1 MPRYKLTIVLAFVL
15 GVLFGSIALSLMSR
29 PTLAGEA
36 PPPPDAKPV
45 DIIALKADVERLKG
59 LATDQSHVM
68 ADVAYHYS
76 NLWFAGQKENWP
88 LAQFYVDEVR
98 AHLRWAVR
106 VIPVRKDPK
115 GVEIK
120 LADVLSPIEAGNL
133 ESLRKCI
140 ADKDKAQFEIAYRQ
154 MMGSCYACHLIV
166 GKPYLRLQVPEHPE
180 SPMINMSPVKE
191 Q

>member
-1 MPRYKLTIVLAFVL
+1 MRRYKLAIAIAFVL

-36 PPPPDAKPV
+36 PPPPEKLV
-45 DIIALKADVERLKG
+45 DLVALKADVDRLKG
-59 LATDQSHVM
+59 MITDQSHVM

-88 LAQFYVDEVR
+88 LAQFYADEVR

-120 LADVLSPIEAGNL
+120 LADVLGPIETGNL
-133 ESLRKCI
+133 EALRKTI
-140 ADKDKAQFEIAYRQ
+140 AAKDKAQFEPAYRA
-154 MMGSCYACHLIV
+154 MLESCYACHMAV
-166 GKPYLRLQVPEHPE
+166 GKPYLQLQVPEHPE
-180 SPMINMSPVKE
+180 APIINMMPAKE
-191 Q
+191 

>member
-1 MPRYKLTIVLAFVL
+1 MRNYKLAVAVAFVL
-15 GVLFGSIALSLMSR
+15 GVSFGSAAVVLMSR

-45 DIIALKADVERLKG
+45 DVAALKADVEKLKG
-59 LATDQSHVM
+59 MINDQSHVM

-76 NLWFAGQKENWP
+76 NLWFAGRQENWP
-88 LAQFYVDEVR
+88 LAQFYADEVR
-98 AHLRWAVR
+98 SHLRWAVR

-120 LADVLSPIEAGNL
+120 LADILGPIETGNL
-133 ESLRKCI
+133 EDLRKSI
-140 ADKDKAQFEIAYRQ
+140 GAKDKVKFEDSYRA
-154 MMGSCYACHLIV
+154 MMDSCYACHMAI

-180 SPMINMSPVKE
+180 APIVNMVPAKE
-191 Q
+191 